1 MVFDDDPEELQI
13 KELVS
18 GDGPS
23 WNKVFSGMVSYLWI
37 PDGEFRAAFLTYH
50 SFGHLVHRSS
60 TFDSHRK
67 DACIVSP
74 VVGLQS
80 YNAQSYPLRAAD
92 WTNQTLPSKL
102 KNLCNGCCPSFLAN
116 IHYMLI
122 SLLILP
128 LMINPRK
135 HPPHPFF
142 WSRTLPFPLLR
153 GKRKRAFFSSYSPL
167 DYHGSSVYAVA
178 I

>member
-23 WNKVFSGMVSYLWI
+23 WNKVYGDPTKLDSMNLDELHHSSWYSVAWYPIYRI

-80 YNAQSYPLRAAD
+80 YNAQPILS
-92 WTNQTLPSKL
+92 QTEETSNLKPSE
-102 KNLCNGCCPSFLAN
+102 
-116 IHYMLI
+116 
-122 SLLILP
+122 IL
-128 LMINPRK
+128 
-135 HPPHPFF
+135 
-142 WSRTLPFPLLR
+142 
-153 GKRKRAFFSSYSPL
+153 RKRLKTLEQTASLMARAEVSKGNLKSVNRHPDYEFFLSRQRW
-167 DYHGSSVYAVA
+167 
-178 I
+178 

>member
-23 WNKVFSGMVSYLWI
+23 WNKVYGDPTKLDSMNLDELHHSSWYSVAWYPIYGI

-80 YNAQSYPLRAAD
+80 YNAQD
-92 WTNQTLPSKL
+92 
-102 KNLCNGCCPSFLAN
+102 LCRITGLESR
-116 IHYMLI
+116 I
-122 SLLILP
+122 LL
-128 LMINPRK
+128 
-135 HPPHPFF
+135 
-142 WSRTLPFPLLR
+142 
-153 GKRKRAFFSSYSPL
+153 
-167 DYHGSSVYAVA
+167 
-178 I
+178 